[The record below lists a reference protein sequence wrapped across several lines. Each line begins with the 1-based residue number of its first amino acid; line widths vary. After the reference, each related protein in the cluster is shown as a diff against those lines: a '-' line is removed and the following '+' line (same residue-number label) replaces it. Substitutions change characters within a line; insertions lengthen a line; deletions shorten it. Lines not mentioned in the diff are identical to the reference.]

1 MTWQKRRAMVIL
13 LLVLVIVLVIWGL
26 SSNRISSNS
35 VLVLDISGEIEEQR
49 AADVL
54 SAFDGKTPVLRD
66 YVEAIEAAASDPKI
80 TGLVVKIEPIE
91 TGWGKLEEIH
101 SHLLAFRAS
110 GKPSICYLG
119 GDGTSN
125 VEYYLATG
133 CKEVWIVPTAPLLV
147 HGMMA
152 EATFLRG
159 TLDKLKIVP
168 DFYHIAEYKTATN
181 ELTEKKFTPAH
192 REEVDSLLHGI
203 YNQYLTDVS
212 EARSLVR
219 ADFEALVSQGP
230 FSADEAVKNHLVDR
244 AAYWDQLQQSF
255 KDRGKGWRPV
265 ELSRYRES
273 MGESMGTVRIAV
285 IRASGLIV
293 SGESGNA
300 PNGSFIMGGDTV
312 AAELRQVRQDPSIK
326 AIVLRIDSGG
336 GSVVASEVI
345 RREVELARN
354 SKTLVVSMSDVAAS
368 GGYWIAMP
376 AHKIVADPD
385 TITRSIGVL
394 IGKMN
399 VSGLYAMLG
408 LSTDSIATSDNAT
421 LFSAQQSFTPAQKQW
436 IEKTMEETYSAFIH
450 GVANNRHMTAEQ
462 VDKIGKGRVWTGTQ
476 AKDNGLVDELGGLDR
491 AIAVARD
498 LAHISVT
505 QSVHIVNL
513 PEEKNFF
520 QLLLEKQAGGS
531 TRAGT
536 VKAILR
542 GVGITDEP
550 LQMRMPFDLTI
561 R

>member
-1 MTWQKRRAMVIL
+1 
-13 LLVLVIVLVIWGL
+13 
-26 SSNRISSNS
+26 
-35 VLVLDISGEIEEQR
+35 
-49 AADVL
+49 
-54 SAFDGKTPVLRD
+54 
-66 YVEAIEAAASDPKI
+66 
-80 TGLVVKIEPIE
+80 
-91 TGWGKLEEIH
+91 
-101 SHLLAFRAS
+101 
-110 GKPSICYLG
+110 
-119 GDGTSN
+119 
-125 VEYYLATG
+125 
-133 CKEVWIVPTAPLLV
+133 
-147 HGMMA
+147 
-152 EATFLRG
+152 
-159 TLDKLKIVP
+159 
-168 DFYHIAEYKTATN
+168 
-181 ELTEKKFTPAH
+181 
-192 REEVDSLLHGI
+192 
-203 YNQYLTDVS
+203 
-212 EARSLVR
+212 
-219 ADFEALVSQGP
+219 
-230 FSADEAVKNHLVDR
+230 
-244 AAYWDQLQQSF
+244 
-255 KDRGKGWRPV
+255 
-265 ELSRYRES
+265 
-273 MGESMGTVRIAV
+273 
-285 IRASGLIV
+285 
-293 SGESGNA
+293 
-300 PNGSFIMGGDTV
+300 
-312 AAELRQVRQDPSIK
+312 
-326 AIVLRIDSGG
+326 
-336 GSVVASEVI
+336 
-345 RREVELARN
+345 
-354 SKTLVVSMSDVAAS
+354 MSDVAAS

-385 TITRSIGVL
+385 TITGSIGVL